1 MSTYLDLKID
11 IIIKKLKL
19 SDQIMN
25 ETAITK
31 TLYALERPTS
41 NEQIDELNIT
51 IGKYLDGCNEKLNYS
66 FWNTVIYTYW
76 NFINLTKLCDAQ
88 YDSNEEDFIKK
99 IRDIVRQR
107 LKSSPKLPVKQ
118 VAPVYVQVHQP
129 VIVQTVADESSES
142 ETAEQCKNKSS
153 YIPPTDNIPDEKSQA
168 DKWFGTTIS
177 RVAGGVAAACII
189 FFVYRYYTNSQKY

>member
-1 MSTYLDLKID
+1 
-11 IIIKKLKL
+11 
-19 SDQIMN
+19 MN

-41 NEQIDELNIT
+41 DEQIDQLNII
-51 IGKYLDGCNEKLNYS
+51 IGKYLDSCTGKLNYS
-66 FWNTVIYTYW
+66 FWNTVVYTYW

-107 LKSSPKLPVKQ
+107 LISSPKLPIKQ
-118 VAPVYVQVHQP
+118 APPVYTQ
-129 VIVQTVADESSES
+129 VQTSVHTNTVDVSSSDSDENQES
-142 ETAEQCKNKSS
+142 THDTPYN
-153 YIPPTDNIPDEKSQA
+153 PPMDNIPNEKSQA
-168 DKWFGTTIS
+168 GKWFGTTIS

-189 FFVYRYYTNSQKY
+189 FFVYRYYSNSQEY